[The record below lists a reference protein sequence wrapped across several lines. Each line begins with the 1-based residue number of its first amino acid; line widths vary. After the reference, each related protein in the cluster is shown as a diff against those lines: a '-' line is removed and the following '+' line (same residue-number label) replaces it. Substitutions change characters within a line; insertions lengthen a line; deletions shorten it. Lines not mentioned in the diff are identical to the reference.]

1 MKTTRQQMTADMV
14 AGNGLL
20 HRRALLR
27 RGLAFAGALGTGAG
41 FSTGAAAEPL
51 TEPDWSLVPGDAMPP
66 YQVPSSFEKSVVR
79 LIDNPNSQPVIS
91 HARTPHHLLNG
102 IITPNGLHFNVN
114 HGGVPAIDPSQHKL
128 LIHGMVKR
136 PLVFT
141 AETLLRYPMVSRI
154 NFLEC
159 GGNTASLFSNEP
171 VQATVQQ
178 AHGFASCSDWAGVP
192 LAVLRAEP
200 AAPRKGPGS
209 DPKERTRRL
218 LPDLGRVATDSAT

>member
-51 TEPDWSLVPGDAMPP
+51 TEPDWSRVPSDARPP
-66 YQVPSSFEKSVVR
+66 YQVHYSFEKSVVR

-114 HGGVPAIDPSQHKL
+114 HGGVPAIDPSRHKL

-136 PLVFT
+136 PLVFGRG
-141 AETLLRYPMVSRI
+141 AAAI
-154 NFLEC
+154 
-159 GGNTASLFSNEP
+159 
-171 VQATVQQ
+171 
-178 AHGFASCSDWAGVP
+178 SDGVP
-192 LAVLRAEP
+192 HQFPGVRWQQRVTVLERT
-200 AAPRKGPGS
+200 GPG
-209 DPKERTRRL
+209 DCTAGPWLRVVL
-218 LPDLGRVATDSAT
+218 GLGRFVREQ